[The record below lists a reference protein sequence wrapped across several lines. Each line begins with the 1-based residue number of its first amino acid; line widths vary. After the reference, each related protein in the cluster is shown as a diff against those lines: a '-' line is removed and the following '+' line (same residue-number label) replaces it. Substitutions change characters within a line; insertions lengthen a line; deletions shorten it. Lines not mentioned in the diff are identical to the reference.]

1 MIYLDV
7 NAFYWYFGREKLP
20 MPYSSLKLNVEKFR
34 SFLDSCDN
42 KSIPTSVLMEMI
54 VHFRNYPKI
63 ISEII
68 SFCYEKNIKI
78 LNNSH
83 DFYFTTNEL
92 SSLHI
97 TKNDAILKQYAYKML
112 EKKMNVE
119 INHTYVFLQVV
130 SLLYADY
137 YLKSNQSL
145 SVEIKDKA
153 LSYLGNEISAE
164 LKDEYL
170 NKLKLTLIEGYEK
183 NKEQQFLKDKYIELL
198 VQNCVVFQMIID
210 AINKYTDE
218 DQNLYEVMCISA
230 QNARNNGL
238 TDDGIMSVI
247 VKALAVDSEFRK
259 DAEKEIANI
268 FKKKG
273 YSEHQSQYIQQ
284 MLAAWLER
292 GQKLKKNDIFDML
305 CVGVLDKVENNSKL
319 NILVNQCPY
328 LISFDETMMK
338 FICRDSAN
346 ANLIKQFML

>member
-42 KSIPTSVLMEMI
+42 KSIPASVLMEMI

-112 EKKMNVE
+112 EKKMN
-119 INHTYVFLQVV
+119 
-130 SLLYADY
+130 
-137 YLKSNQSL
+137 
-145 SVEIKDKA
+145 VEIKDKA

-238 TDDGIMSVI
+238 TDDDIMSVI

-284 MLAAWLER
+284 MLAVWLER